1 MAVEVVSFAWDGTG
15 PRKLNWSLKN
25 IPFGHE
31 WLLVVDAD
39 EEPSATLREEI
50 TAMIIQG
57 KEPYVAYLIPYQY
70 YFLGK
75 LLKRGNPL
83 RKLVLFQHARARYE
97 HREVPGWRHMILR
110 CIVILLSMGK

>member
-1 MAVEVVSFAWDGTG
+1 MAWADGDLDVVALLQHG
-15 PRKLNWSLKN
+15 PHGGDCSKYGGGSSVLCLGWNRTAKTQLRVSEN

-39 EEPSATLREEI
+39 EEPSATFREEI

-75 LLKRGNPL
+75 LLKRG
-83 RKLVLFQHARARYE
+83 R
-97 HREVPGWRHMILR
+97 
-110 CIVILLSMGK
+110 STT